1 MSSVHRNRKE
11 GRMKRTVMIVSILM
25 CISITGCSDK
35 WTAAGLGAAGGAA
48 AGAGGYEYHLKKQ
61 RDKVETDYREG
72 RIDEQ
77 EYHIRIDQIQR
88 DSLLK

>member
-1 MSSVHRNRKE
+1 
-11 GRMKRTVMIVSILM
+11 MKKALMVISILALLS
-25 CISITGCSDK
+25 ISACSEK

-61 RDKVETDYREG
+61 RDRVESDYRDG
-72 RIDEQ
+72 KIDEK
-77 EYHIRIDQIQR
+77 EYEIRIDQINR